1 MPKVVDH
8 AARREEIVDAL
19 LRVAERD
26 GLDGVSLRAVAREG
40 GWSTGVLTHYFP
52 AKDDLLALAVRQA
65 GTRPAERGRAVA
77 ARARTPL
84 LALRALLREA
94 LPLDDAR
101 RREARLWFGLTA
113 RGEAAPGAGDA
124 ARARYAAW
132 GDALAGALR
141 DAGLAPD
148 AARQGA
154 VSLLAVADGLA
165 LRMLAA
171 PVPRRAVDRALDDA
185 LAAVVRSGEGG
196 ST

>member
-26 GLDGVSLRAVAREG
+26 GLDGISLRAVAREG
-40 GWSTGVLTHYFP
+40 GWSTGVLAHYFP
-52 AKDDLLALAVRQA
+52 AKDDLLAFALARA
-65 GTRPAERGRAVA
+65 GGRPLARGREAA

-84 LALRALLREA
+84 IALRALLREA

-113 RGEAAPGAGDA
+113 RGDAGPAAAE
-124 ARARYAAW
+124 RYAAW
-132 GDALAGALR
+132 TEALVDALRAAGAT
-141 DAGLAPD
+141 AEE
-148 AARQGA
+148 ARLGA
-154 VSLLAVADGLA
+154 VALLATADGLA

-185 LAAVVRSGEGG
+185 LAAVVR
-196 ST
+196 TR

>member
-40 GWSTGVLTHYFP
+40 GWSTGVLAHYFP
-52 AKDDLLALAVRQA
+52 AKDDLLAFALVQA
-65 GTRPAERGRAVA
+65 GSRPVERGRAAA

-84 LALRALLREA
+84 LALRALLRHA
-94 LPLDDAR
+94 LPLDDGR

-113 RGEAAPGAGDA
+113 RGEGAPGVADA
-124 ARARYAAW
+124 TRDRYAAW
-132 GDALAGALR
+132 SDALAEALR
-141 DAGLAPD
+141 AGGLSPD
-148 AARQGA
+148 DARQGA
-154 VSLLAVADGLA
+154 VALLAAADGLA

-185 LAAVVRSGEGG
+185 LAAAVRTS
-196 ST
+196 